1 MTITKSLLSV
11 SVGIMI
17 GVGAFTAQADDVAD
31 FYSGTTF
38 EVHVGYNP
46 GGGYDAYART
56 LARHIGNHIPG
67 NPNVVVRNVPGAGS
81 LVLMNQIANTVT
93 RDGSVIGMVNSGM
106 PFEPL
111 FGNDQAQ
118 FDIED
123 VNWIGNLELSV
134 TIGAVNRSSGVEH
147 WEDLREQSITVGST
161 GAGSNTNTI
170 PRVIAD
176 LFDLQMNV
184 ISGYSG
190 SNDIV
195 LAMERGEV
203 DGMGSR
209 FLSTLHA
216 STPHWLEED
225 SEVAILYQL
234 APERHPDIP
243 NVPLL
248 TEMAGDDD
256 ELRQAAELLGAR
268 LIMGRP
274 IVAPPGVPE
283 DRLAALKQAILDTT
297 NDPDFL
303 ADAEN
308 QGLFIE
314 YVSGEDML
322 AFYQNVYQSSPEVV
336 EMVAEAM
343 E

>member
-1 MTITKSLLSV
+1 MTFKTKSLATLLSL
-11 SVGIMI
+11 GIGM
-17 GVGAFTAQADDVAD
+17 GAFTAHADPVAQY
-31 FYSGTTF
+31 FGSRTF

-56 LARHIGNHIPG
+56 LARHIGKHLPG

-81 LVLMNQIANTVT
+81 LVLMNQIANTAN
-93 RDGSVIGMVNSGM
+93 RDGTVIGMVNSGM

-111 FGNDQAQ
+111 FGNEQAQ
-118 FDIED
+118 FDIES
-123 VNWIGNLELSV
+123 VNWVGNLELSV
-134 TIGAVNRSSGVEH
+134 TIGAVNRSAGIET
-147 WEDLREQSITVGST
+147 WQDLRTRPITVGST

-170 PRVIAD
+170 PRVIAE

-216 STPHWLEED
+216 STPHWLD
-225 SEVAILYQL
+225 PDGDIVILYQL
-234 APERHPDIP
+234 APQRHPDIP
-243 NVPLL
+243 HVPLL
-248 TEMAGDDD
+248 TEFAETD

-283 DRLAALKQAILDTT
+283 DRLAAIRQAIEDTA
-297 NDPDFL
+297 NDPEFL

-314 YVSGEDML
+314 FVNGDDML
-322 AFYQNVYQSSPEVV
+322 AFYRNVYQSSPEVV
-336 EMVAEAM
+336 ELISRAM

>member
-1 MTITKSLLSV
+1 MKLKIKYLASLLSL
-11 SVGIMI
+11 
-17 GVGAFTAQADDVAD
+17 GVGMSSVTANADALAQ
-31 FYSGTTF
+31 FFGSRTF

-46 GGGYDAYART
+46 GGGYDTYART
-56 LARHIGNHIPG
+56 LARHIGKHLPG
-67 NPNVVVRNVPGAGS
+67 QPNVVVRNVPGAGS
-81 LVLMNQIANTVT
+81 LVLMNQIANTAS

-111 FGNDQAQ
+111 FGNEQAQ
-118 FDIED
+118 FDIES
-123 VNWIGNLELSV
+123 VNWVGNLELAV
-134 TIGAVNRSSGVEH
+134 TIGAVNRSTGVES
-147 WEDLREQSITVGST
+147 WQDLRERAITVGST

-170 PRVIAD
+170 PRVIAE
-176 LFDLQMNV
+176 LFDLKMNV
-184 ISGYSG
+184 ISGYTG

-195 LAMERGEV
+195 LAMERREV

-216 STPHWLEED
+216 STPHWLKPD
-225 SEVAILYQL
+225 GDIVILYQI
-234 APERHPDIP
+234 APRRHPDIP
-243 NVPLL
+243 HVPLL
-248 TEMAGDDD
+248 TEFAETD

-274 IVAPPGVPE
+274 VVAPPGVPD
-283 DRLAALKQAILDTT
+283 DRLAAIRKAMADTAS
-297 NDPDFL
+297 DPEFL

-314 YVSGEDML
+314 FVDGDEML
-322 AFYQNVYQSSPEVV
+322 TFYRGVYQSSPNVIERI
-336 EMVAEAM
+336 AKAM